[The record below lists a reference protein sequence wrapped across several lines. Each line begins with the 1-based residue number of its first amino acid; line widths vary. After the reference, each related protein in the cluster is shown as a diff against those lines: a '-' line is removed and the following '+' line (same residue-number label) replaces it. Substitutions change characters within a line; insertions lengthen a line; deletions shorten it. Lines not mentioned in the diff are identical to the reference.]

1 MSTEIDGES
10 IAVSLP
16 AATQERLGWDAT
28 TSTDRCTLPF
38 CEGGRTAG
46 VNPRTVMEVEPD
58 A

>member
-16 AATQERLGWDAT
+16 AAAQERLDWDAT

-38 CEGGRTAG
+38 GEGGRAAG
-46 VNPRTVMEVEPD
+46 VTPRTVIEVDPD